1 MWKEKPKF
9 VKFELFVKII
19 DHMKIYNLTYRT
31 WLGFPKNFTSVC
43 SFFCDRSMREAY
55 PNRRKNHFGDLP
67 IQLTI
72 VTQALNTRT
81 HTNHTVVTTGSTKAL
96 SQKWK
101 NYLVSCCFWLPRGLW
116 EFVGWGRRG
125 GDLAFQGLLQTDSY

>member
-1 MWKEKPKF
+1 
-9 VKFELFVKII
+9 
-19 DHMKIYNLTYRT
+19 
-31 WLGFPKNFTSVC
+31 
-43 SFFCDRSMREAY
+43 MREAY

-101 NYLVSCCFWLPRGLW
+101 NYLVSVAFDCLEASGNLLGGGG
-116 EFVGWGRRG
+116 EVG
-125 GDLAFQGLLQTDSY
+125 T